1 MPESNSTLALLVL
14 SSLAAG
20 VVNSLAG
27 GGTLLTFPSLFTA
40 LGPMVGGNHDLAA
53 VLANGTSTT
62 ALLPGSIAGGWGY
75 RRELREVGRWP
86 WLLVVPS
93 LVGGLIGTLL
103 VTRLPARYFAIAVP
117 WLILSATLLFAL
129 QPSLLKLSTRFRPA
143 GPPDAN
149 RRSNAAYF
157 GLVAGQFVIAIYGG
171 YFGAGIGILMLSALG
186 FMGVADI
193 HHMNAVKSVLAA
205 CINALSVVVFAV
217 EAKVVW
223 PLAGVMAA
231 AAIVGGYLGAH
242 FGRRLPRPLVRWGV
256 IVVGFGLAAKY
267 FYQQFTAP
275 S

>member
-1 MPESNSTLALLVL
+1 MPESYSTLALLLL

-20 VVNSLAG
+20 IVNSVAG

-62 ALLPGSIAGGWGY
+62 ALLPGSVASGWAY

-93 LVGGLIGTLL
+93 LIGGLIGTLL
-103 VTRLPARYFAIAVP
+103 VTRLPASYFKVAVP
-117 WLILSATLLFAL
+117 WLILSATVLFAL
-129 QPSLLKLSTRFRPA
+129 QPTLVTFSLRHRPA
-143 GPPDAN
+143 GPPDPHN
-149 RRSNAAYF
+149 RSAGAYA
-157 GLVAGQFVIAIYGG
+157 GLVLGQFVIAIYGG

-193 HHMNAVKSVLAA
+193 HHMNAIKTVLAA
-205 CINALSVVVFAV
+205 CINALSVVVFAA
-217 EAKVVW
+217 EGKVVW
-223 PLAGVMAA
+223 SLALMMAA
-231 AAIVGGYLGAH
+231 AAVVGGYVGAH
-242 FGRRLPRPLVRWGV
+242 FGRRLPRPLVRWTV
-256 IVVGFGLAAKY
+256 IVIGFGLAAKY
-267 FYQQFTAP
+267 FYQQFTA

>member
-1 MPESNSTLALLVL
+1 MPDSYTTLALLVL

-27 GGTLLTFPSLFTA
+27 GGTLLTFPSLFAA
-40 LGPMVGGNHDLAA
+40 LGPVVGGNHDLAA

-62 ALLPGSIAGGWGY
+62 ALLPGSAAGAWGY
-75 RRELREVGRWP
+75 RRELRAVGRWP

-93 LVGGLIGTLL
+93 LIGGLVGTLL

-129 QPSLLKLSTRFRPA
+129 QPSLIRLSLRFRPA
-143 GPPDAN
+143 G
-149 RRSNAAYF
+149 SNDPQGSTAGYG
-157 GLVAGQFVIAIYGG
+157 GLIVAQFLIAVYGG

-193 HHMNAVKSVLAA
+193 HHMNAVKTVLAA
-205 CINALSVVVFAV
+205 CINALSVVVFAI
-217 EAKVVW
+217 EGKVVW
-223 PLAGVMAA
+223 PLAVIMAV

-256 IVVGFGLAAKY
+256 IAIGFGLAAKY
-267 FYQQFTAP
+267 FAE
-275 S
+275 SVSGS

>member
-1 MPESNSTLALLVL
+1 MPESYTTLALLLL

-40 LGPMVGGNHDLAA
+40 LRAMTGGNHDLAA

-62 ALLPGSIAGGWGY
+62 ALLPSSAAGAWGY

-86 WLLVVPS
+86 ILLVVPS

-129 QPSLLKLSTRFRPA
+129 QPTLVKLSVRFRPA
-143 GPPDAN
+143 GPPDPN
-149 RRSNAAYF
+149 SRSTGGYA
-157 GLVAGQFVIAIYGG
+157 GLMVAQFLIAVYGG

-186 FMGVADI
+186 LMGVADI
-193 HHMNAVKSVLAA
+193 HHMNAVKTVLAA

-217 EAKVVW
+217 ESKVVW
-223 PLAGVMAA
+223 PLALVMAA
-231 AAIVGGYLGAH
+231 AAIVGGFLGAH
-242 FGRRLPRPLVRWGV
+242 YGRRLPRPLVRWTV
-256 IVVGFGLAAKY
+256 IVIGFGLAAKY
-267 FYQQFTAP
+267 FYEQFAG
-275 S
+275 